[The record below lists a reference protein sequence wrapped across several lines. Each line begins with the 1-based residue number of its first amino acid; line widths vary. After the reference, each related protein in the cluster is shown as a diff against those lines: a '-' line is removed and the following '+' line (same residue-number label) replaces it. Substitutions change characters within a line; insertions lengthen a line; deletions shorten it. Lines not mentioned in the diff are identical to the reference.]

1 MRNVRPFLII
11 FLSLVIGALAVSFAM
26 RWIGQR
32 TEISTIKVV
41 VASRDLELGSILQEG
56 MLEVIDW
63 PGASTIK
70 EPIADPK
77 KIYQRVTNTT
87 VLRGE
92 PILASKL
99 APEGEKGGLS
109 ALLQDGSR
117 AVTVKVNEI
126 VGVAGFALPGNY
138 VDVMVHVADKQEQSI
153 SKIVLERILVLA
165 LAQNASTNE
174 LKPRVVNAVTLKV
187 TPEQAEQIDFARN
200 TGSLSLVLRSQVD
213 KGHVE
218 TRGVRMMDLFKPVET
233 KLVRNENKD
242 LYVSIPVCSK
252 VKKSQKKINSQALSV
267 SEKSLKNPELIQQV
281 EKYEVIRGI
290 LKTLE

>member
-1 MRNVRPFLII
+1 MRNVRPIVIILLSLII
-11 FLSLVIGALAVSFAM
+11 GSLAVYLAM
-26 RWIGQR
+26 HWIGQR
-32 TEISTIKVV
+32 TEVSTIKVV
-41 VASRDLELGSILQEG
+41 VASRDLELGSVLQEE
-56 MLEVIDW
+56 MMEVIDW
-63 PGASTIK
+63 PAVSTIK

-77 KIYQRVTNTT
+77 LIYQRVTNTA

-92 PILASKL
+92 PILVSKL
-99 APEGEKGGLS
+99 AADGEKGGLS

-138 VDVMVHVADKQEQSI
+138 VDVMVHVTDKQDQSI

-213 KGHVE
+213 KGHVR
-218 TRGVRMMDLFKPVET
+218 TNGVRMNDLFKPSDHQ
-233 KLVRNENKD
+233 L
-242 LYVSIPVCSK
+242 SK
-252 VKKSQKKINSQALSV
+252 VENISTLEDLNTAKVKNTQNKLNIKITRAIGTPTKTSSILPPVA
-267 SEKSLKNPELIQQV
+267 
-281 EKYEVIRGI
+281 KYELIRGI
-290 LKTLE
+290 IKTSE